1 MNDVPH
7 IPHAHETFVHIRIFI
22 GMILGIAVTRLVTGL
37 TRFIQHPGQDKPYFT
52 HIAWV
57 VFVLL
62 FIAHFWWFEF
72 ALFKKQDWGFGTYF
86 FLLVYA
92 GTFAVIAA
100 LLFPDR
106 IDEYNG
112 FRGYF
117 LARRRWLYSA
127 LLFLF
132 VADVIDTLL
141 KGPEYYALYY
151 SWDYPL
157 RQGFFIIA
165 TGAALLVESET
176 YQKLLAGL
184 MLLFQAVWIIALF
197 DVLR

>member
-1 MNDVPH
+1 MTEP
-7 IPHAHETFVHIRIFI
+7 IFASSHETFVHIRILI
-22 GMILGIAVTRLVTGL
+22 GMILGISVSRLVTGM
-37 TRFIQHPGQDKPYFT
+37 TRFIQHPGREKPYPV

-57 VFVLL
+57 VFVLC

-72 ALFKKQDWGFGTYF
+72 SLFEIQVWSFGTYL

-92 GTFAVIAA
+92 GVFAVIAA
-100 LLFPDR
+100 LLFPDH

-117 LARRRWLYSA
+117 QARRRWFYSA

-132 VADVIDTLL
+132 VVDVIDTLL
-141 KGPEYYALYY
+141 KGAGYYAQYY

-157 RQGFFIIA
+157 RQGVFIIG
-165 TGAALLVESET
+165 TALALVVKSET
-176 YQKLLAGL
+176 YQTALVYL
-184 MLLFQAVWIIALF
+184 MLLVQVVWLASL
-197 DVLR
+197 VGVAR

>member
-1 MNDVPH
+1 MTEP
-7 IPHAHETFVHIRIFI
+7 IFSSPHETFVHIRILI
-22 GMILGIAVTRLVTGL
+22 GMILGISVSRLVTGM
-37 TRFIQHPGQDKPYFT
+37 TRFIQHPGREKPYPV

-57 VFVLL
+57 VFVLC

-72 ALFKKQDWGFGTYF
+72 SLFEIQVWSFGTYL

-92 GTFAVIAA
+92 GVFAVIAA
-100 LLFPDR
+100 LLFPDH

-184 MLLFQAVWIIALF
+184 MLLFQAAWIIALF

>member
-7 IPHAHETFVHIRIFI
+7 IPDAHETFVHIRILI
-22 GMILGIAVTRLVTGL
+22 GMILGIAVSRLVTGL
-37 TRFIQHPGQDKPYFT
+37 TRFIQHPGQEKPYFT
-52 HIAWV
+52 HIVWV
-57 VFVLL
+57 AFVLL

-72 ALFKKQDWGFGTYF
+72 ALFKKQSWGFGTYF

-92 GTFAVIAA
+92 GIFAVIAA

-106 IDEYNG
+106 IDEYKG

-117 LARRRWLYSA
+117 LARRRWFYSA

-132 VADVIDTLL
+132 VADLVDTLL

-151 SWDYPL
+151 NWDYPL
-157 RQGFFIIA
+157 RQGFFILG
-165 TGAALLVESET
+165 TGTALIVESET
-176 YQKLLAGL
+176 YQKVLAAL
-184 MLLFQAVWIIALF
+184 MLLFQVIWIVGLF
-197 DVLR
+197 EILR

>member
-1 MNDVPH
+1 MSDAPNFSD
-7 IPHAHETFVHIRIFI
+7 AHETFVHVRIFI
-22 GMILGIAVTRLVTGL
+22 GMILGISVARLVTGL
-37 TRFIQHPGQDKPYFT
+37 TRFIQHPGHERPYPV

-57 VFVLL
+57 AFVLL

-72 ALFKKQDWGFGTYF
+72 ALFKIQSWSFATYF

-92 GTFAVIAA
+92 GIFAVIAA

-132 VADVIDTLL
+132 LADVVDTLL
-141 KGPEYYALYY
+141 KGPEYYATYY
-151 SWDYPL
+151 NWDYPL
-157 RQGFFIIA
+157 RQGVFIIG
-165 TGAALLVESET
+165 TSLALFVKSEN
-176 YQKLLAGL
+176 YQKALAYF
-184 MLLFQAVWIIALF
+184 MLLFQMGWIIALF
-197 DVLR
+197 GVLH